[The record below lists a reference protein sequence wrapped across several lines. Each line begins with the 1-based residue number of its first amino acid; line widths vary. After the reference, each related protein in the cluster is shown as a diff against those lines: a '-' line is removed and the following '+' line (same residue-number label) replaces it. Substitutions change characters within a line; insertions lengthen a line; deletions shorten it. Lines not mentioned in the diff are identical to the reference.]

1 MPAKTDIENTKDSN
15 AVSVESPALL
25 ACGWTQESDGSAWAT
40 GCGHLF
46 EVINGTPKEN
56 GMGFCCFCGR
66 TLGESP
72 YTEDEQ
78 ANRVDRIN

>member
-1 MPAKTDIENTKDSN
+1 MMTETTVGNGDAGQTLAP
-15 AVSVESPALL
+15 VSLL

-46 EVINGTPKEN
+46 EVNDGTPKEN

-66 TLGESP
+66 TMSESP
-72 YTEDEQ
+72 YAEEPKETL
-78 ANRVDRIN
+78 